1 MNFKENKAIYLQIAE
16 RICELILLGE
26 YKEEERIPSVR
37 EYAAIVEVNFNTVMR
52 SFEHL
57 QSSGI
62 IFNKRGL
69 GYFVA
74 AGASEKIRS
83 LRKESFL
90 QNEIYDFFK
99 QIHILDIPIGKIVA
113 MYDQYSNQQNKN

>member
-16 RICELILLGE
+16 RICEMILLGE
-26 YKEEERIPSVR
+26 YREEERIPSVR

-57 QSSGI
+57 QMSGI

-69 GYFVA
+69 GYFVE
-74 AGASEKIRS
+74 AGVGEKIRS
-83 LRKESFL
+83 LRKNSFL
-90 QNEIYDFFK
+90 QSEIYDFFR
-99 QIHILDIPIGKIVA
+99 QIHILEIPINEIVA
-113 MYDQYSNQQNKN
+113 MYDKYCNQLEKN